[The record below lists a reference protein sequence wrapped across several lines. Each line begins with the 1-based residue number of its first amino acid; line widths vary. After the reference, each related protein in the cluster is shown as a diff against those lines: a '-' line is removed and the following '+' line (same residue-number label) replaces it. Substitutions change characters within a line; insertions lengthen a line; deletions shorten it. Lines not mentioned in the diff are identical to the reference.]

1 MPWAEVIA
9 QILKVLGPIL
19 SDLLKRWLDT
29 KLKAAARATGVDGP
43 PPRTDCY
50 GILLAAALDATPRRQ
65 AFRRAFLRQAIVSV
79 PAAVTA
85 GKLNSAD
92 RKELAALAG
101 AADQE

>member
-1 MPWAEVIA
+1 MQWAEVIA

-29 KLKAAARATGVDGP
+29 KLKAAAKGFPDGP
-43 PPRTDCY
+43 PRPADDARM
-50 GILLAAALDATPRRQ
+50 LLTAALDATPRRQ

>member
-1 MPWAEVIA
+1 MQWAEVIA

-19 SDLLKRWLDT
+19 SDLLKRWLNT
-29 KLKAAARATGVDGP
+29 KLKVASKNFNDPSGRLGDNVAD
-43 PPRTDCY
+43 
-50 GILLAAALDATPRRQ
+50 LLTAALDATPRRQ
-65 AFRRAFLRQAIVSV
+65 AFRRAFLRQAIESV